1 MFTLTASVDLLESSG
16 KKITDKEQHTFTSL
30 RASGLLNGKVAIITG
45 ASRGIG
51 AESARIFAA
60 SGAKVVLAARNEDA
74 IAALAKDILGIG
86 GQATA
91 VQTDV
96 RDPVSVEGL
105 VQRTLDVYG
114 RLDAAFNNAGDGH
127 MPTPLADIKVE
138 DFQRAIRVNLT
149 GVFLSMKYEIPAM
162 LRNGGGAIVNMSST
176 AGLNGVKGIAGYVA
190 GKHGI
195 IGLTKTAALD
205 YAQLNIRVNAI
216 APGPIL
222 VDRLKQVKNRDQVA
236 LAVPIRRIGEPEEVA
251 YTAAW
256 LCSEQASFITGATI
270 PIDGGRLA
278 GIA

>member
-1 MFTLTASVDLLESSG
+1 MDLLESSD
-16 KKITDKEQHTFTSL
+16 KKITDKEQLTFTNL

-51 AESARIFAA
+51 AASARIFAA
-60 SGAKVVLAARNEDA
+60 SGAKVVLAARDAGA
-74 IAALAKDILGIG
+74 IATVAKDILSTG
-86 GQATA
+86 GQAVA
-91 VQTDV
+91 VPTDV
-96 RDPVSVEGL
+96 GDPMSVERL
-105 VQRTLDVYG
+105 VQQTLDVYG

-205 YAQLNIRVNAI
+205 YAQHNIRINAI

-222 VDRLKQVKNRDQVA
+222 TDRLKQLKNRDQVA

-251 YTAAW
+251 YMAAW

-278 GIA
+278 GTA